1 MAFSHLLQVTSDSF
15 LLAGITPAV
24 PTAAGDLFLGA
35 YMGML
40 DIAAAQLFDVEVRF
54 SEVAVTTLATG
65 RVRKVR
71 VD

>member
-1 MAFSHLLQVTSDSF
+1 M
-15 LLAGITPAV
+15 
-24 PTAAGDLFLGA
+24 PTAAGDLFLGT

-65 RVRKVR
+65 RLRKVS
-71 VD
+71 VY